1 MNEQKPPANPRDTST
16 RDDDDDGAMSNVV
29 LLLLF
34 AGVVGAGIWLVSSL
48 LDARK
53 ADDCITQGRRDC
65 APVVVRPQ

>member
-1 MNEQKPPANPRDTST
+1 MDERTPPADDRDTST
-16 RDDDDDGAMSNVV
+16 KGDDTVSNVV

-34 AGVVGAGIWLVSSL
+34 AVVVGAGVWLVSAL

-65 APVVVRPQ
+65 APVTVPRP

>member
-1 MNEQKPPANPRDTST
+1 MDERTPPADDRDTST
-16 RDDDDDGAMSNVV
+16 KDNGTVSNVV

-34 AGVVGAGIWLVSSL
+34 AAVVGAGVWLISAL

-65 APVVVRPQ
+65 APVMVPRP